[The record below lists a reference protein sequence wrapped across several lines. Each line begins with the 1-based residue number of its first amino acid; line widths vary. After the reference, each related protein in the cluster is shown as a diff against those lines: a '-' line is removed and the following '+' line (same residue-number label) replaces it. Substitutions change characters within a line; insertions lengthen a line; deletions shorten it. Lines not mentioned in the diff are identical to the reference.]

1 MDVPLQ
7 DWGSGTQNRTQ
18 ILLALFKAK
27 TIREAAQESDRI
39 TPILIIEEPE
49 SFLHPSAQAEFGRI
63 LRDLAREFEVQVIV
77 TTHSPHMLSF
87 GRPESNI
94 LLSRRVERGRLY
106 ETIVETTS
114 GKDWM
119 RPFALALGVTDES
132 FEPWR
137 AVLFNN
143 SQELLLVEGEI
154 DKEHME
160 KLRDPSHGHAAL
172 DIQGDVFAYG
182 GDGFFAHDTLLRFIM
197 QRFNR
202 VVVTFDLD
210 VESKVIRKLES
221 LGLKRNEGFVAIG
234 LNQPG
239 KKDIEG
245 LLPSRITAAVA
256 QKEPDMMNLAV
267 SRDEGNNDAR
277 QKLKRMK
284 FEEFWKTAQPVTDD
298 FKELYRMTAA
308 INAAIHKQRKGA

>member
-160 KLRDPSHGHAAL
+160 KLRDPSHGHAEF

-234 LNQPG
+234 LTNR
-239 KKDIEG
+239 KKNMKVFC
-245 LLPSRITAAVA
+245 RVA
-256 QKEPDMMNLAV
+256 
-267 SRDEGNNDAR
+267 
-277 QKLKRMK
+277 
-284 FEEFWKTAQPVTDD
+284 
-298 FKELYRMTAA
+298 
-308 INAAIHKQRKGA
+308 